1 MSSSADASARLCLT
15 CGLCCDGTL
24 FADVELQSGD
34 AAERLRAL
42 GQKLRRG
49 KEAEGKAV
57 LKFAQPCS
65 ALGADCRCAFYA
77 ERPARCRE
85 FDCALL
91 RSVSAGERSADVAL
105 RRIREAR
112 KQRDAVQRALA
123 TLGDHDTALP
133 LSKRFRSAKRALES
147 GQPPAGLTWAEAAEA
162 YGELTLAVSALQ
174 FTLSRDF
181 YPDQP
186 A

>member
-1 MSSSADASARLCLT
+1 MSQTSSGSSLLCLA

-24 FADVELQSGD
+24 FADVELQPGDSGD
-34 AAERLRAL
+34 RLREL

-49 KEAEGKAV
+49 KDAEGNPV
-57 LKFAQPCS
+57 HKFAQPCP

-91 RSVSAGERSADVAL
+91 SSVQAGKLSPDTAL

-112 KQRDAVQRALA
+112 KQRDAVRRALVK
-123 TLGDHDTALP
+123 LGDRDLSKP
-133 LSKRFRSAKRALES
+133 LSKRFQRTKRALEA
-147 GQPPAGLTWAEAAEA
+147 GEIPAGTAWEEAAETF
-162 YGELTLAVSALQ
+162 GELTLAVSQLQ
-174 FTLSRDF
+174 FTLSREF
-181 YPDQP
+181 YPD
-186 A
+186 

>member
-1 MSSSADASARLCLT
+1 MSQPSNGSSQLCLA

-24 FADVELQSGD
+24 FADVELQPGD
-34 AAERLRAL
+34 SAERLREL

-49 KEAEGKAV
+49 KDAEGNPV
-57 LKFAQPCS
+57 HKFAQPCP

-77 ERPARCRE
+77 ERPARCRD

-91 RSVSAGERSADVAL
+91 RAVQAGTLPVATAL

-112 KQRDAVQRALA
+112 KQRDAVRRALLK
-123 TLGDHDTALP
+123 LGDRELSKP
-133 LSKRFRSAKRALES
+133 LSRRFQRAKRALEA
-147 GQPPAGLTWAEAAEA
+147 GEIPAGTTWEEAAETF
-162 YGELTLAVSALQ
+162 GELTLAVSQLQ
-174 FTLSRDF
+174 FTLSREF

-186 A
+186 G

>member
-1 MSSSADASARLCLT
+1 MSQPSNGSSQLCLA

-24 FADVELQSGD
+24 FADVELQPGD
-34 AAERLRAL
+34 SAERLRAL

-49 KEAEGKAV
+49 KDAEGNPV
-57 LKFAQPCS
+57 HKFAQPCP
-65 ALGADCRCAFYA
+65 ALGTDCRCAFYA

-91 RSVSAGERSADVAL
+91 VSMQAGKISVETAL

-112 KQRDAVQRALA
+112 KQRDTVRRALVA
-123 TLGDHDTALP
+123 LGNSDHSKP
-133 LSKRFRSAKRALES
+133 LSRRFQRTKRALES
-147 GQPPAGLTWAEAAEA
+147 GEIPVGITWEEAAETF
-162 YGELTLAVSALQ
+162 GELTLAVSQLQ
-174 FTLSRDF
+174 FTLSREF
-181 YPDQP
+181 YP